1 MCNEDKCNGKDE
13 TDETDAKVVKSDM
26 TFENGAGKFGI
37 ITKPTGSTGSSES
50 PRCSGIKNCK
60 ETFFMNL
67 IIFKN

>member
-13 TDETDAKVVKSDM
+13 TDKADAKVVESEKD
-26 TFENGAGKFGI
+26 FEIAMKEMGI

-50 PRCSGIKNCK
+50 PKCSGIKNCK